1 MPALAVTFDVE
12 RFEWTGD
19 DRLEVAGRWSGV
31 RGRRF
36 VRPSLDL
43 RGDDAPRL
51 LAVLDHKPWAAEDG
65 DLWVAAFP
73 WDGARAQEIE
83 GAELSVA
90 TDIVVELPP
99 PDGTKKRRFVRAQ
112 AKAPRDAAV
121 KEAARPEAQRDAAAA
136 EAARPAPT
144 PKLAP
149 SGPSDASL
157 RLERDTAQRERDAAL
172 RERDAAVRDLGAI
185 AREREAAI
193 RERDAA
199 LRDFETTAGEEVAAR
214 PPVEERPDADLVA
227 RLTAERNVAIDQRD
241 AARRE
246 AERLVERDLLER
258 MRAERDTAIRQRDAA
273 LAERDAARRATT
285 AGLESER
292 GRAEREALV
301 AEREAAREQVA
312 SVGGVTTARALGV
325 PARHETTFN
334 LWAPRILALGALLCL
349 LAAFA
354 VFAAAIL

>member
-1 MPALAVTFDVE
+1 MSAVVVTFDVE

-19 DRLEVAGRWSGV
+19 DRLEIAGRWSGV

-51 LAVLDHKPWAAEDG
+51 LAVLDHKPWAAADG

-73 WDGARAQEIE
+73 WDGARAHEIR

-99 PDGTKKRRFVRAQ
+99 PSGGPGEKRRRFARAQ
-112 AKAPRDAAV
+112 AARATAAV
-121 KEAARPEAQRDAAAA
+121 
-136 EAARPAPT
+136 PAPPAT
-144 PKLAP
+144 PQPAPPAAPAVVPKLAP
-149 SGPSDASL
+149 SAPSDAAL
-157 RLERDTAQRERDAAL
+157 RLERDTALRERDEARRERDAAL
-172 RERDAAVRDLGAI
+172 RRHAEAIRDLEAA
-185 AREREAAI
+185 AREDMPSPA
-193 RERDAA
+193 
-199 LRDFETTAGEEVAAR
+199 
-214 PPVEERPDADLVA
+214 PVEGGADRALVE
-227 RLTAERNVAIDQRD
+227 RLTDERD
-241 AARRE
+241 AARRD
-246 AERLVERDLLER
+246 AERRVERDLLER
-258 MRAERDTAIRQRDAA
+258 ALAERDTAIRQRDAA

-292 GRAEREALV
+292 GRAEREASV

-325 PARHETTFN
+325 PARHETAFN